1 MKTNRARY
9 ENGSIRKVKRASGEG
24 WEVRFQEAAEK
35 PGNLDEI
42 VEGMPQ
48 GLKPALILRHLRHD

>member
-42 VEGMPQ
+42 VEVMPQ
-48 GLKPALILRHLRHD
+48 GLL